1 LVQEVQK
8 LQRQP
13 IAIITIGGQPKGKP
27 PYRWSWF
34 DVNSDAWKYDPTT
47 DAYYLHYFSEKQPD
61 LNWENPNLR
70 NEVYDVY
77 AFWLDKGI
85 DGFRMDAF
93 QFISKTTAFG
103 IAKK

>member
-1 LVQEVQK
+1 LVQEIK
-8 LQRQP
+8 LRDNLSRLLP
-13 IAIITIGGQPKGKP
+13 LVASRKGKP

-70 NEVYDVY
+70 NEVYDVMR
-77 AFWLDKGI
+77 WLDKGI

-93 QFISKTTAFG
+93 QFISKDNSFRNCL
-103 IAKK
+103 KK

>member
-1 LVQEVQK
+1 LVQKVK

-13 IAIITIGGQPKGKP
+13 IAIITIGGQPKRKAA
-27 PYRWSWF
+27 YRWSWF

-70 NEVYDVY
+70 NDVYDVMR
-77 AFWLDKGI
+77 FGDKGI

-93 QFISKTTAFG
+93 NLFQKTTVFRNCL
-103 IAKK
+103 KK